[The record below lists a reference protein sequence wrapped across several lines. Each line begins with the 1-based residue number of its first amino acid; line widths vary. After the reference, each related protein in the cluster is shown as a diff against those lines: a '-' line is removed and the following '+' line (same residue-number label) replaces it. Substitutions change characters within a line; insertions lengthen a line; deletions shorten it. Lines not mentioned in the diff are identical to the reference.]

1 MIAGHFGFAALV
13 KSRERRVPLWSL
25 MLATAWLDILFV
37 PLFLANIETLE
48 TVPGTHGHYGT
59 AIIHADLTHS
69 LLGAL
74 VLSAV
79 FGLLFLPRWGWRSA
93 GVLAFVAFSH
103 WLLDLPM
110 HRADMP
116 LLPMDFGHLP
126 KMGFGLWRS
135 PVASATLEAA
145 LVVAGAWFYW
155 RAAAEVAAQAG
166 RGQRRALLVSLLILV
181 VGLGILAMDV
191 TS

>member
-37 PLFLANIETLE
+37 PLLLTHVETLE
-48 TVPGTHGHYGT
+48 TIPGANGNYGA

-74 VLSAV
+74 VFSAL
-79 FGLLFLPRWGWRSA
+79 FGLLFLPRWGRRSA

-116 LLPMDFGHLP
+116 LLPMNLGHLP
-126 KMGFGLWRS
+126 RMGFGLWRS

-155 RAAAEVAAQAG
+155 RAANEVTADAG
-166 RGQRRALLVSLLILV
+166 RGQKRALVVSLLLLV

>member
-13 KSRERRVPLWSL
+13 KSRERSVPLWSL
-25 MLATAWLDILFV
+25 MLGTAWLDILFV
-37 PLFLANIETLE
+37 PLLLAKVESLQTI
-48 TVPGTHGHYGT
+48 PGAHNSYGA
-59 AIIHADLTHS
+59 AIIHTDLTHS

-74 VLSAV
+74 ILSAL
-79 FGLLFLPRWGWRSA
+79 FGAFFLPHWSRRSA
-93 GVLAFVAFSH
+93 LVLAFVAFSH

-116 LLPMDFGHLP
+116 LLPMNFGHLP
-126 KMGFGLWRS
+126 RMGFGLWRF
-135 PVASATLEAA
+135 PAASAALEAA
-145 LVVAGAWFYW
+145 LVLLGAWFYW
-155 RAAAEVAAQAG
+155 RAAKRMATSAG
-166 RGQRRALLVSLLILV
+166 ADQRRVLLVSSLILI

>member
-37 PLFLANIETLE
+37 PLLLTNIETLE
-48 TVPGTHGHYGT
+48 TIPGAHGHYGT

-74 VLSAV
+74 VFSAL
-79 FGLLFLPRWGWRSA
+79 FGLLFLPRWGRRSA

-116 LLPMDFGHLP
+116 LLPMNFGHLP
-126 KMGFGLWRS
+126 RMGFGLWRS

-145 LVVAGAWFYW
+145 LEVAGMLFYW
-155 RAAAEVAAQAG
+155 RAAKEVADHAG
-166 RGQRRALLVSLLILV
+166 RGQRRARLVSLLLLV